1 MTDRPLLTKSMQRGL
16 ANNPQ
21 QRASVMNDVE
31 GVFNPNI
38 PFSKKPNARY
48 GPAVFHAIM
57 MGAAALGASIFG
69 YTAAVRR
76 WTTASCML
84 ARGHRESPC
93 GEWIS
98 NICLRVDPYGM
109 AKSLEKAM
117 SANLERLQSLG
128 LLSGKRID
136 IAIDMHLIPRWDRKH
151 GAELVRSKSKG
162 KTGSFERYIAAQCIK
177 PGMQMVLA
185 LLHMPALEDTAC
197 YVRKTISMCRRTGAK
212 IGTVML
218 DREFFSTDVIRVLG
232 DLGVDYLI
240 PCVNTANVVKAI
252 EEFSMGER
260 SAISVF
266 RIAKSKND
274 YVEYI
279 MHITDRTKK
288 SRKSKKKSKKKSKSE
303 SCVKKPEEKYI
314 AFATN
319 RPDIDVKRY
328 SEGWMIET
336 SFRMVE
342 NQRVRTRSRSVTV
355 RTLCFLYSLVLFNSW
370 VLANAELT
378 GNPYVSG
385 CIYSKI
391 TQTDMKIII
400 MMHTLPRNSGYEEPP
415 SGLSPASS
423 ADVICRDI
431 TTVMSLPQ

>member
-31 GVFNPNI
+31 GVFDPNI

-84 ARGHRESPC
+84 ARGHREYPC

-109 AKSLEKAM
+109 AKSLEKVM
-117 SANLERLQSLG
+117 SANLDRLQSLR

-136 IAIDMHLIPRWDRKH
+136 IAIDMHLIRRWDRKH
-151 GAELVRSKSKG
+151 GAEPVRSKSKG

-218 DREFFSTDVIRVLG
+218 DREFFSTDVIRMLG

-252 EEFSMGER
+252 EEFSRGER
-260 SAISVF
+260 PAVSVF

-274 YVEYI
+274 YVEYT
-279 MHITDRTKK
+279 MHITGRKKK
-288 SRKSKKKSKKKSKSE
+288 SRKKSKSE
-303 SCVKKPEEKYI
+303 SCVEKPEEKYI

-319 RPDIDVKRY
+319 RSDIDLKRY
-328 SEGWMIET
+328 SERWMIET
-336 SFRMVE
+336 GFRMVE

-378 GNPYVSG
+378 NNPSVFGGVY
-385 CIYSKI
+385 YKI

-400 MMHTLPRNSGYEEPP
+400 MMQVLPWNGRYEEPP
-415 SGLSPASS
+415 PGVSLAGS
-423 ADVICRDI
+423 ADATCRSIDI
-431 TTVMSLPQ
+431 VMSLPQ

>member
-1 MTDRPLLTKSMQRGL
+1 
-16 ANNPQ
+16 
-21 QRASVMNDVE
+21 
-31 GVFNPNI
+31 
-38 PFSKKPNARY
+38 
-48 GPAVFHAIM
+48 
-57 MGAAALGASIFG
+57 
-69 YTAAVRR
+69 
-76 WTTASCML
+76 
-84 ARGHRESPC
+84 
-93 GEWIS
+93 
-98 NICLRVDPYGM
+98 M

-117 SANLERLQSLG
+117 SANLDRLQSLR

-136 IAIDMHLIPRWDRKH
+136 IAIDMHLIRRWDRKH
-151 GAELVRSKSKG
+151 GAELVRSKSNG

-218 DREFFSTDVIRVLG
+218 DREFFSTDVIRVLEN
-232 DLGVDYLI
+232 LGVDYLI

-252 EEFSMGER
+252 EEFSRGER
-260 SAISVF
+260 PAVSVF

-274 YVEYI
+274 YIEYT

-288 SRKSKKKSKKKSKSE
+288 SRKKSKSE
-303 SCVKKPEEKYI
+303 SCVEKPEEKYI

-319 RPDIDVKRY
+319 RPDIDLKCY
-328 SEGWMIET
+328 SERWMIET
-336 SFRMVE
+336 GFRMVE

-378 GNPYVSG
+378 NNPSVFGGVY
-385 CIYSKI
+385 YKI

-400 MMHTLPRNSGYEEPP
+400 MMQVLPWNGRYEEPP
-415 SGLSPASS
+415 PGVSLAGS
-423 ADVICRDI
+423 ADATCRNIDI
-431 TTVMSLPQ
+431 VMSLPQ

>member
-1 MTDRPLLTKSMQRGL
+1 MTDRPLLSKSMQRGL
-16 ANNPQ
+16 ANNPRQ
-21 QRASVMNDVE
+21 YSSVIKDVE
-31 GVFNPNI
+31 DVFNPNI
-38 PFSKKPNARY
+38 QFSKKPNARY

-69 YTAAVRR
+69 YTAATRR
-76 WTTASCML
+76 WKTASYML

-117 SANLERLQSLG
+117 AANLDRLQSLG
-128 LLSGKRID
+128 LLAGKQVD
-136 IAIDMHLIPRWDRKH
+136 IAIDMHLIRRWDRKH

-162 KTGSFERYIAAQCIK
+162 KMGSFERYIAAQCVR
-177 PGMQMVLA
+177 PGMQMALA

-197 YVRKTISMCRRTGAK
+197 YVRKTVAMCRQTGAR

-218 DREFFSTDVIRVLG
+218 DREFFSTDVIRALG

-240 PCVNTANVVKAI
+240 PCVNTANVVRAI
-252 EEFSMGER
+252 EEFSRGER
-260 SAISVF
+260 PAVSVF

-274 YVEYI
+274 YVEYV
-279 MHITDRTKK
+279 MHITGRKK
-288 SRKSKKKSKKKSKSE
+288 RRRKKSKSE
-303 SCVKKPEEKYI
+303 SCVEKPEEKYI

-328 SEGWMIET
+328 SERWMIET
-336 SFRMVE
+336 GFRMVE

-378 GNPYVSG
+378 GNPSVSG
-385 CIYSKI
+385 GVYSKI
-391 TQTDMKIII
+391 TQTDMKIVI
-400 MMHTLPRNSGYEEPP
+400 MMRTLPWNGRYEEPP
-415 SGLSPASS
+415 PGASCRFRRCHLS
-423 ADVICRDI
+423 
-431 TTVMSLPQ
+431 

>member
-1 MTDRPLLTKSMQRGL
+1 MTDGPLLTKSMQRCL
-16 ANNPQ
+16 ANDPR
-21 QRASVMNDVE
+21 QRASVMKDVE
-31 GVFNPNI
+31 GVFNPHI

-48 GPAVFHAIM
+48 GPAIFHAIM
-57 MGAAALGASIFG
+57 MGAAALGVSIFG
-69 YTAAVRR
+69 YTAATRR
-76 WTTASCML
+76 WKTASYML
-84 ARGHRESPC
+84 ARGHREAPC

-109 AKSLEKAM
+109 AKSLEKVM

-128 LLSGKRID
+128 LFAGKRVD

-218 DREFFSTDVIRVLG
+218 DREFFSTDVIRMLG

-240 PCVNTANVVKAI
+240 PCVNTANVVRAI
-252 EEFSMGER
+252 EEFSRGER
-260 SAISVF
+260 PAVSVF

-274 YVEYI
+274 YVEYT
-279 MHITDRTKK
+279 MHITGRRKK
-288 SRKSKKKSKKKSKSE
+288 SRKKSKSK
-303 SCVKKPEEKYI
+303 SCVEKPEEKYI

-319 RPDIDVKRY
+319 RSDIDLKRY
-328 SEGWMIET
+328 SERWMIET
-336 SFRMVE
+336 GFRMIE

-378 GNPYVSG
+378 NNPSVFGGVY
-385 CIYSKI
+385 YKI

-400 MMHTLPRNSGYEEPP
+400 MMHALPWNGRYEEPP
-415 SGLSPASS
+415 PGVPLAGS
-423 ADVICRDI
+423 ADATCRNI
-431 TTVMSLPQ
+431 ATALSYLQ